1 MEKNPPETGQ
11 ERSPGDLVEQT
22 ADFIY
27 TVDLEGRLTWFGK
40 RAARAIFGCEPEEL
54 YGRKFSDFQSA
65 EDAKNCNE
73 ACRRVLLGEAV
84 INFCVPITGCTGEK
98 SLLSVNAIAVRDP
111 SGKVIGATGV
121 AVDVTNRGEWSDPLK
136 EVQKLPQK
144 QMADNFFSVVRANEA
159 LMREISGRKKAEK
172 SLRQSES
179 RLRNLIEKSPMGVHL
194 YRLDEEGGKLVFTGG
209 NPAADRILGFDNQKF
224 IGKFL
229 EEAFPS
235 LANTE
240 IPDRYRRAC
249 LDGEL
254 WQAEQVVYE
263 DGNVKG
269 AFEVHALQT
278 APGEMASFFIDVTER
293 KRFESSIS
301 RSQERFRA
309 VFDNSGDAIFLLSLE
324 GVVLDVNKTACSRYG
339 YTVEEL
345 IGKRLPDID
354 TPEHAVH
361 IPERLAVLVKNGVA
375 VFETDHRTKD
385 GEIIP
390 TEVIARLI
398 KIGGQKVNLST
409 CRDIRE
415 RRRAEKERLELERR
429 VLHAQKL
436 ESLGVLTGGIAHDF
450 NNILTVIQGNI
461 EILQLRCGDVCA
473 SKDNVTA
480 IERAARKATG
490 LVQQMLAYVGKTRVT
505 MENLDL
511 SELVREIAE
520 MISISVSKKAA
531 VHTNLAPD
539 LPPFE
544 GDKDQIHQIILNLI
558 INASDALGSKV
569 GDITVTTGLATAE
582 SAGIEGP
589 DRGFLF
595 LEVTD
600 DGCGISKE
608 EIDRIFDPFY
618 TTKFAGRG
626 LGLAAVK
633 GIVKAHNG
641 LLTVES
647 LKGAGSTFRVYLPA
661 SQKIGETAPRQD
673 EARGSA
679 GVCGTVLVADDEEAV
694 QVVIVQLLEFAG
706 FEVITASDGLD
717 AVNVYRKNPGRFDLV
732 ILDMTMPVM
741 DGIEALEEILSV
753 NRDAKIIL
761 ASGYAIKDLESRVEG
776 RARFIQKPYRLKT
789 LLEIMEEVL
798 GKKDSQ

>member
-1 MEKNPPETGQ
+1 MEKNPPRTGQ
-11 ERSPGDLVEQT
+11 ERSPGDLMEQT
-22 ADFIY
+22 ADFIF

-54 YGRKFSDFQSA
+54 YGRKFSDFQTP
-65 EDAKNCNE
+65 EDAAASQE

-84 INFCVPITGCTGEK
+84 INFGMPICGCTGEK
-98 SLLSVNAIAVRDP
+98 TLLSVNSIAVRDP

-121 AVDVTNRGEWSDPLK
+121 AIDVTNLGKWSDPPK
-136 EVQKLPQK
+136 EVQKIPQK
-144 QMADNFFSVVRANEA
+144 QLADNFFSVVRANEA
-159 LMREISGRKKAEK
+159 LLREISGRKKAEK
-172 SLRQSES
+172 SLRQSEG
-179 RLRNLIEKSPMGVHL
+179 RLRNLVEKSPMGVHL
-194 YRLDEEGGKLVFTGG
+194 YRLDEGGQLVFAGG
-209 NPAADRILGFDNQKF
+209 NPAADRILGFDHRKF
-224 IGKFL
+224 QGKLL

-249 LDGEL
+249 LEGEP

-278 APGEMASFFIDVTER
+278 APGEMAAFFLDVTER
-293 KRFESSIS
+293 KRFESSMS

-309 VFDNSGDAIFLLSLE
+309 VFDNSGDAIFILSME

-345 IGKRLPDID
+345 IGKRLPEID

-361 IPERLAVLVKNGVA
+361 IPDRLDLIARNGVA
-375 VFETDHRTKD
+375 VFETDHRAKD

-390 TEVIARLI
+390 TEVIARLV
-398 KIGGQKVNLST
+398 KIGGQRVNLST

-415 RRRAEKERLELERR
+415 RRRAEKDRLELERR

-450 NNILTVIQGNI
+450 NNILTVIQGNV
-461 EILQLRCGDVCA
+461 EVLQLRCGDGCA
-473 SKDNVTA
+473 SKENIVA

-490 LVQQMLAYVGKTRVT
+490 LVQQMLAYVGKNRVT
-505 MENLDL
+505 TENLDL

-520 MISISVSKKAA
+520 MIAISVSKKAV

-569 GDITVTTGLATAE
+569 GDIRITTGIASAR
-582 SAGIEGP
+582 SAGIEVP
-589 DRGFLF
+589 DRGLLF
-595 LEVTD
+595 LEVAD
-600 DGCGISKE
+600 NGCGISKE
-608 EIDRIFDPFY
+608 DIDRIFDPFY

-641 LLTVES
+641 VLTVES

-661 SQKIGETAPRQD
+661 SQKSDETAPLQEERSSSTG
-673 EARGSA
+673 A
-679 GVCGTVLVADDEEAV
+679 CGTVLVADDEEAV

-717 AVNVYRKNPGRFDLV
+717 AVNLYRKHPGRFDLV

-741 DGIEALEEILSV
+741 DGIEALDEILTI
-753 NRDAKIIL
+753 NRDARIIL
-761 ASGYAIKDLESRVEG
+761 ASGYAVKDLESRVEG
-776 RARFIQKPYRLKT
+776 KARFIQKPYRLKT
-789 LLEIMEEVL
+789 LLEVIEEVL
-798 GKKDSQ
+798 GKKEPS